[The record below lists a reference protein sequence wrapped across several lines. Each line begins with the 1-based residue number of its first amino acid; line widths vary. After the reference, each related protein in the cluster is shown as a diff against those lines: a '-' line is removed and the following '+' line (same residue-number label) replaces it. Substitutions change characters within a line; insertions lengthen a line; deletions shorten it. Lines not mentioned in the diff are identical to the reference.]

1 MTTKTDP
8 KEEIRPEDDR
18 RPLRNMALAALS
30 YLRARLELA
39 GLEGKEALTRLGG
52 VFVLAAIAVTLTVA
66 GYLLLCLALV
76 FGLARLIHNE
86 NAWIWI
92 AAATGALHLAGAWGI
107 LTVARGWLQKPMFGS
122 TLEEFRKD
130 DAWLKSTA
138 AKPH

>member
-1 MTTKTDP
+1 MSVILAYCAAPRGATWIASDTMAMSGT
-8 KEEIRPEDDR
+8 
-18 RPLRNMALAALS
+18 LRLDCGAKWIVHGAWAA
-30 YLRARLELA
+30 
-39 GLEGKEALTRLGG
+39 G
-52 VFVLAAIAVTLTVA
+52 VA

-92 AAATGALHLAGAWGI
+92 AAAAGVLHLAGAWGI
-107 LTVARGWLQKPMFGS
+107 LNVARGWLQKPMFGS